1 MASTSAPTE
10 TKAEAPK
17 PPGDGAAKAPAAPVG
32 PKPAAAPAPAA
43 RPAAATATA
52 APPAPARP
60 APVQPTSAP
69 VAAKPAAA
77 TAAPAAAKPAAPA
90 AATAA
95 PAAAFT
101 TASCPIKSAGCPL
114 IGKTTETFC
123 DTCGYVWT
131 PGSAPPRAA
140 AGSAPSGQ
148 LVKNRYELGALVKEY
163 GGVSRFKGFDRGSG
177 QPVPV
182 VILRAVAG
190 GANGNG
196 GGAEMNPG
204 FDVTLAAPGAWPS
217 IAWEKNLLEKAQNP
231 SLPKVLDSFT
241 DNGHEY
247 LIEESPVGQNLWN
260 AWDDLDATWAQR
272 WGWLKQVAEGL
283 QQLHKNNTIIEGLRP
298 DIVTVQ
304 PGGQAMIDIAD
315 LLPLPLPPN
324 PPIRGTHYTAPEV
337 ANARDNTDAKA
348 DLYSFG
354 AMLYALHLGRE
365 LTDQDFEKNGLP
377 KHFIARFPDVHP
389 MYGRL
394 VLKTFLRD
402 PAIRFPTDEAGKKDP
417 TGSQELVD
425 TLEAARR
432 AYGHVRMEIAAWTTT
447 GIVRTGNEDAF
458 TLIHANQSRLDDFS
472 EYSLILLAD
481 GMGGYEAGEIA
492 AALCLDHLRE
502 KLAGSAQFAAIAGK
516 AHPKQGE
523 LDVNALKK
531 LIYDSM
537 KETNKAI
544 FQAPQ
549 KGIGRRGMGCTCEV
563 VYMDGYNIVV
573 GHVGDSRTYQ
583 LSQGRLNQITRD
595 QTLVNR
601 LVELGQISQEEAEN
615 HPRKN
620 ELQQAMGGRA
630 DVEPAVYSAK
640 LRPGDWVL
648 VTSDGLINH
657 IKNEEIQEMFQ
668 LEAYSADTAAR
679 RLVNFANLRGATD
692 NTTVVVIRCT

>member
-1 MASTSAPTE
+1 VT
-10 TKAEAPK
+10 
-17 PPGDGAAKAPAAPVG
+17 
-32 PKPAAAPAPAA
+32 A
-43 RPAAATATA
+43 RPT
-52 APPAPARP
+52 PP
-60 APVQPTSAP
+60 QPTSAP
-69 VAAKPAAA
+69 VAARPAA
-77 TAAPAAAKPAAPA
+77 TATAVAAKPAAP
-90 AATAA
+90 
-95 PAAAFT
+95 PSQAAAFT
-101 TASCPIKSAGCPL
+101 TASCPIRSGSCPL
-114 IGKTTETFC
+114 VGKTTETFC

-131 PGSAPPRAA
+131 PGSAPPAS
-140 AGSAPSGQ
+140 SAPAAPGT
-148 LVKNRYELGALVKEY
+148 LIKNRYELGAQVKEY
-163 GGVSRFKGFDRGSG
+163 GGVTRYKGFDRSSG

-182 VILRAVAG
+182 VILRSVST
-190 GANGNG
+190 GANGG
-196 GGAEMNPG
+196 GGADMSPG
-204 FDVTLAAPGAWPS
+204 FDAVLTSQSGGAWPS
-217 IAWEKNLLEKAQNP
+217 IAWEKNLLEKAACA
-231 SLPKVLDSFT
+231 SLPKVIESFS
-241 DNGHEY
+241 DGGYDY
-247 LIEESPVGQNLWN
+247 LVEESPVGQNLWN
-260 AWDDLDATWAQR
+260 AWDDLDATWGQR
-272 WGWLKQVAEGL
+272 FGWLKSVAEAL
-283 QQLHKNNTIIEGLRP
+283 QALHKNSTIIEGLRP
-298 DIVTVQ
+298 DIVTVA
-304 PGGQAMIDIAD
+304 PGGQAYLSDLAD

-402 PAIRFPTDEAGKKDP
+402 TAIRFPTDEAGKKDP
-417 TGSQELVD
+417 TGSQELID

-432 AYGHVRMEIAAWTTT
+432 SYGHVRMEVAAWTTT
-447 GIVRTGNEDAF
+447 GIVRTGNEDAYS
-458 TLIHANQSRLDDFS
+458 LIHANQSRLDDFS

-492 AALCLDHLRE
+492 AALCLDTLRD
-502 KLAGSAQFAAIAGK
+502 KLAGCPQFQAVAGK
-516 AHPKQGE
+516 AHPKQGD

-537 KETNKAI
+537 KDANKTV
-544 FQAPQ
+544 FTAPS

-573 GHVGDSRTYQ
+573 GHIGDSRTYL
-583 LSQGRLNQITRD
+583 LSQGRLTQITRD

-620 ELQQAMGGRA
+620 ELQQAVGGRA

-692 NTTVVVIRCT
+692 NTTVVVVRCT